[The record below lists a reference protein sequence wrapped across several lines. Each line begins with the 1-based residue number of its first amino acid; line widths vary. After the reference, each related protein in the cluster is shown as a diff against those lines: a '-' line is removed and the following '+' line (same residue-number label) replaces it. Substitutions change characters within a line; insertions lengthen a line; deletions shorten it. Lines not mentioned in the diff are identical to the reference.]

1 MEVDGEPCDDDCYD
15 KKMSA
20 EDDMMTA
27 ETRPSTS
34 FSEARAESPFTLITG
49 SHMTALNVDL
59 EDEDRDDSTQVCITP
74 SDIEPCV
81 TEYIAELFES
91 VMSALD
97 EERMPEPDM
106 CDSEEDDVFAELSS
120 TTRKEEQM
128 RCLQSLIQR
137 PMQKLPN
144 VGESGTLKS
153 PKEQARETNE
163 LLATISTLKEKL
175 REREQQ
181 KRDALGDLMEARK
194 TAWEWKLD
202 SQKAQARL
210 REALQKNTELCDP
223 ASFQDDDDDFVRKPL
238 PQSLDLA
245 IHSPQKRRASTPAP
259 SKVHD
264 YLQLQEDQIRK
275 LTSELCDARLV
286 AVTYLKIIEER
297 TEVIHHLEGE
307 FAATRLKQLI
317 AKHPAGEVIS
327 CDVSS
332 TSNRDASLFTV
343 QEDESQE
350 KSFRLRP
357 VPPPPLPERNVS
369 PQSDDRL
376 SFERQECSSVSS
388 DERDR
393 EDRFE
398 GDNERDGEPRIE
410 EEVKIEKGRE
420 SDVEREGVVEAKI
433 EKEETEKET
442 EEVTA
447 DAQQREE
454 QRECDIPRK
463 TADAQQREEEGVGDI
478 PNQTAD
484 AQQREEEGE
493 GDIPNQ
499 TADAQRR
506 EEAPLL
512 HLPPIEVPPLESNRF
527 QTLAVRLERILS
539 RSVEPQ
545 PSGSTTDLHRV
556 FDVLK
561 AIAGL
566 HSAATYIQEQVR
578 GFNARRTMDRL
589 QLRRYS
595 GTPSTLTDS
604 SREPLGRPSRSV
616 LRPASVPALPFDDVP
631 SFDSGSNESAA
642 YSYEYYTQYENRSV
656 QTSLRDMPAA
666 RKAAEK
672 SYTDAFFQASK
683 KRSTYALVSNKRDPK
698 PTLDPRKKNIA
709 CARND
714 AKGLR
719 ALPKT
724 APVKAIKMAWPGNEE
739 REKAWPT
746 DIAKVLSAMK
756 GGDMQEF
763 GGKTSKQKNQAVT
776 YHHHHHYHVFVEDT
790 GAKAQDQ
797 GSSLVYPLRPAR

>member
-1 MEVDGEPCDDDCYD
+1 
-15 KKMSA
+15 
-20 EDDMMTA
+20 MTA

-34 FSEARAESPFTLITG
+34 FSEARAESPFTLIPG

-59 EDEDRDDSTQVCITP
+59 EDEDRDDSTLVCITP

-91 VMSALD
+91 VMNALD
-97 EERMPEPDM
+97 EERMPDPDM

-153 PKEQARETNE
+153 PKEQAQETNE

-181 KRDALGDLMEARK
+181 KRDALSDLMEARK

-327 CDVSS
+327 CDISI
-332 TSNRDASLFTV
+332 TNRDATLFTV

-369 PQSDDRL
+369 PHSDDRS

-398 GDNERDGEPRIE
+398 GDNERDGEPKI
-410 EEVKIEKGRE
+410 EEVKTEKGRE
-420 SDVEREGVVEAKI
+420 CDVEREGDVEAKI
-433 EKEETEKET
+433 EKVETEKET
-442 EEVTA
+442 EELT
-447 DAQQREE
+447 D
-454 QRECDIPRK
+454 
-463 TADAQQREEEGVGDI
+463 DAQQREEE
-478 PNQTAD
+478 
-484 AQQREEEGE
+484 E
-493 GDIPNQ
+493 
-499 TADAQRR
+499 

-545 PSGSTTDLHRV
+545 PSDSTTDLHRV

-566 HSAATYIQEQVR
+566 HAAATYIQEKMRV
-578 GFNARRTMDRL
+578 FHARMTMARL
-589 QLRRYS
+589 QLRRHS

-616 LRPASVPALPFDDVP
+616 LRPASVPQLPFDDVP

-666 RKAAEK
+666 KKAAEK

-719 ALPKT
+719 SLPKT
-724 APVKAIKMAWPGNEE
+724 APVKAIKMAWPGSNE
-739 REKAWPT
+739 EKAWPT

-776 YHHHHHYHVFVEDT
+776 YHHHHHYHVFVEDA
-790 GAKAQDQ
+790 GVNAQDQ